1 MRRILGVLCASVVI
15 GSCSPARDT
24 HPDQANAVNQLTPEE
39 RAAGWQLL
47 FDGRTMEHWR
57 GYRQTALPKGW
68 QVVEG
73 AITRVDSAGDIVS
86 TDEYRDFELSLE
98 WKVAEGGNSGIFW
111 RVSEDQKYPWE
122 SGPEMQVLDD
132 ARHPDGR
139 SPLTSAGAL
148 YGLYPSRR
156 GVVHAAGQWN
166 AVRILVRGNH
176 VEYWLNGVKLVEAE
190 VGSKDWNAR
199 LAQSKFATMPRYG
212 RNPAGHIGLQDHGDQ
227 VAFRN
232 IKIRVLQ
239 QDRPAG

>member
-1 MRRILGVLCASVVI
+1 MKKVARLAGFAFWAAVC
-15 GSCSPARDT
+15 SCSRP
-24 HPDQANAVNQLTPEE
+24 PDGKPHQVDAMNQLTSEE
-39 RAAGWQLL
+39 RTAGWQLL
-47 FDGRTMEHWR
+47 FDGKTIEHWR
-57 GYRQTALPKGW
+57 GYRRDALPKGW
-68 QVVEG
+68 QVVDG

-86 TDEYRDFELSLE
+86 TKQYRDFELTLE

-111 RVSEDQKYPWE
+111 RVSEDQEYPWE

-148 YGLYPSRR
+148 YGLYPSRH
-156 GVVHAAGQWN
+156 GIVHAAGEWN
-166 AVRILVRGNH
+166 AVRILVQGTH

-190 VGSKDWNAR
+190 IGSKDWNAR

-212 RNPAGHIGLQDHGDQ
+212 RNPTGHIGLQDHGDR

-239 QDRPAG
+239 

>member
-1 MRRILGVLCASVVI
+1 MTERLLLAGLGLWAAM
-15 GSCSPARDT
+15 SCSRPREN
-24 HPDQANAVNQLTPEE
+24 HPDQVNAVNQLTTEE

-47 FDGRTMEHWR
+47 FDGRTIDHWR

-68 QVVEG
+68 QVVDG

-111 RVSEDQKYPWE
+111 RVSEDQEYPWE

-139 SPLTSAGAL
+139 SPLTSAGSL
-148 YGLYPSRR
+148 FGLYPARR
-156 GVVHAAGQWN
+156 GVVRPAGEWN
-166 AVRILVRGNH
+166 TVRILVQGHH
-176 VEYWLNGVKLVEAE
+176 VEYWLNGVKLVDAE
-190 VGSKDWNAR
+190 IGSEDWNGR
-199 LAQSKFATMPRYG
+199 VGRSKFAEMPRYG
-212 RNPAGHIGLQDHGDQ
+212 RNQAGRIGLQDHGNW

-232 IKIRVLQ
+232 IKIRS
-239 QDRPAG
+239 P

>member
-111 RVSEDQKYPWE
+111 RVSEDQKYPW
-122 SGPEMQVLDD
+122 GVAP
-132 ARHPDGR
+132 RCRCWTTPDIPTGVP
-139 SPLTSAGAL
+139 S
-148 YGLYPSRR
+148 SRR
-156 GVVHAAGQWN
+156 PERCTVCTHHAAEWYTPRANGTRPAFCVQ
-166 AVRILVRGNH
+166 GNR

-190 VGSKDWNAR
+190 IGNKDWNAR
-199 LAQSKFATMPRYG
+199 LARSKFATMPRYG
-212 RNPAGHIGLQDHGDQ
+212 RNPAGRIGLQDHGDW

-232 IKIRVLQ
+232 IKIRVQ
-239 QDRPAG
+239 EPSS

>member
-1 MRRILGVLCASVVI
+1 MKNIVGLFCATVVI
-15 GSCSPARDT
+15 GSCSRAPDT

-47 FDGRTMEHWR
+47 FDGRTIEHWR

-68 QVVEG
+68 QVIDG

-86 TDEYRDFELSLE
+86 TNEYRDFELSLE

-111 RVSEDQKYPWE
+111 RVSEDQEYPWE

-156 GVVHAAGQWN
+156 GVVHPAGQWN
-166 AVRILVRGNH
+166 AVRILVQGSH
-176 VEYWLNGVKLVEAE
+176 VEYWLNGAKLVEAE
-190 VGSKDWNAR
+190 IGSKDWNGR
-199 LAQSKFATMPRYG
+199 VAQSKFAKMPRYG
-212 RNPAGHIGLQDHGDQ
+212 RNPTGYIGLQDHGDR
-227 VAFRN
+227 VAFRS
-232 IKIRVLQ
+232 IKIRSL
-239 QDRPAG
+239 